1 MYPPGQL
8 AYLSYQPENY
18 QIEDIYLSPSLIKN
32 NLKYLKHAMNTWI
45 LKKRIR
51 HKLIENNT
59 CLFPYYNLY
68 QPETSTSTR
77 GPKAEIGQSLIQGA
91 TRKMVCI
98 II

>member
-1 MYPPGQL
+1 MYPPRQI

-18 QIEDIYLSPSLIKN
+18 QIEDIYPSPSLIKN
-32 NLKYLKHAMNTWI
+32 KVFETCNEHMDI
-45 LKKRIR
+45 KKRIR

-77 GPKAEIGQSLIQGA
+77 GPKAEIGQSLLQGA
-91 TRKMVCI
+91 TSKMVCI

>member
-1 MYPPGQL
+1 MYPPGQI

-18 QIEDIYLSPSLIKN
+18 QIEGIYPSPSLIKN
-32 NLKYLKHAMNTWI
+32 KVFETCNEHMDI
-45 LKKRIR
+45 KKKNKTQINR
-51 HKLIENNT
+51 EQYM
-59 CLFPYYNLY
+59 FPYYNLY